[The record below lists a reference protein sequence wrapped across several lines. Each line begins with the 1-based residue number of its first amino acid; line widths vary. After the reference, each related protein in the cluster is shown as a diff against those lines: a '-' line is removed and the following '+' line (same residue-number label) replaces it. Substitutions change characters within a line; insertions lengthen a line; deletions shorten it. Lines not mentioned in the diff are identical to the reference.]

1 MKFSDAI
8 GQDDVKAVLRRCADA
23 GRVGHALL
31 LSGPPGRGGLALAL
45 AYAAYLNCARRSGGD
60 SCGQCPSCRKFAE
73 LAHPDL
79 HFVFPTVT
87 KKDPASGSSKA
98 VQGLSDNYL
107 PRWRETVAS
116 TGGYFDEAGW
126 YDRLGIGNQQGVIPK
141 RDADEVIRKLSFKS
155 FEAEVKTVLV
165 WLPEKMNVEAANT
178 LLKILEEPWPGTLF
192 LLVAADTRTM
202 LPTVL
207 SRVQSVDIPPIAPQP
222 LEEYAM
228 RLLSRPAPGGGRTAP
243 GANPDDV
250 QATAVA
256 APDDGAAAPGTNPGS
271 GRELARAA
279 ARLSGGDAVAL
290 RSVLSAMTGEDAADE
305 DFEDFAALMRFSYN
319 DRHPELLEWAD
330 RLAETGRERQ
340 KRFLCASVGLLRE
353 AFLLGMGVP
362 EVTALWGARREFC
375 DRFAPYVHENNIG
388 PLVEEF
394 ESALL
399 HIARNGNPR
408 IVLTHFA
415 LSVSKLIVRNR

>member
-8 GQDDVKAVLRRCADA
+8 GQDDVKAVLRRGADA

-31 LSGPPGRGGLALAL
+31 LSGPPGRGGLPLAL
-45 AYAAYLNCARRSGGD
+45 AYATYLNCTRRSGGD

-107 PRWRETVAS
+107 PRWREAVAA

-126 YDRLGIGNQQGVIPK
+126 YDRLGMGNQQGVIPK
-141 RDADEVIRKLSFKS
+141 RDADEVVRKLSFKA
-155 FEAEVKTVLV
+155 FEAEVKIVLV
-165 WLPEKMNVEAANT
+165 WLPEKMNAEAANT

-192 LLVAADTRTM
+192 LLVAADTRAM

-207 SRVQSVDIPPIAPQP
+207 SRVQTLDIPPIAPVP
-222 LEEYAM
+222 LEEYAL
-228 RLLSRPAPGGGRTAP
+228 RLPSQSASEAGTHGEGTSSGAEPESR
-243 GANPDDV
+243 
-250 QATAVA
+250 
-256 APDDGAAAPGTNPGS
+256 
-271 GRELARAA
+271 RELARAA
-279 ARLSGGDAVAL
+279 ARLAGGDAVRL

-305 DFEDFAALMRFSYN
+305 DFEDFAALMRFCYN

-330 RLAETGRERQ
+330 RIAEAGRERQ
-340 KRFLCASVGLLRE
+340 KRFLAASVGLLRE
-353 AFLLGMGVP
+353 AFMLGMGVP
-362 EVTALWGARREFC
+362 QVTALWGARRGFC
-375 DRFAPYVHENNIG
+375 DKFAPYVHEGNIG
-388 PLVEEF
+388 PLVGEF